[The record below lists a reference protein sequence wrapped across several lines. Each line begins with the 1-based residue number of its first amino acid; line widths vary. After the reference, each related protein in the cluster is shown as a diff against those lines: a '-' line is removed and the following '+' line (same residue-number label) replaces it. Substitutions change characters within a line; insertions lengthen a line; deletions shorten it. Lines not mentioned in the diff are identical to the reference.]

1 MALLNSRYARYSTLV
16 LVVLGLLLIQ
26 ILFSPVK
33 SIKQGELFRSK
44 SSPALTAT
52 LVEEEARYHIM
63 LQDRE
68 DLVRKWGP
76 RPEDIRP

>member
-16 LVVLGLLLIQ
+16 LIVLGLLFIQ

-33 SIKQGELFRSK
+33 SIKQGELFRWK
-44 SSPALTAT
+44 TSPALTAT
-52 LVEEEARYHIM
+52 LVEEESRYNLM